1 MHLLD
6 TSICVAILRG
16 ASSAIRP
23 KFRSALRS
31 GVAVSSVTAAELYY
45 GLARSTRP
53 DQERA
58 GVEAL
63 LTAVSVIP
71 FDRKAAE
78 GYGMLRRYLE
88 RRGEI
93 IGQFDLLIAAQALA
107 SNAILVTNNTREFQR
122 VPTLTLEDWL

>member
-1 MHLLD
+1 M
-6 TSICVAILRG
+6 
-16 ASSAIRP
+16 
-23 KFRSALRS
+23 
-31 GVAVSSVTAAELYY
+31 SSVTAAELYY

-63 LTAVSVIP
+63 LSAVSVLP

-93 IGQFDLLIAAQALA
+93 IGQFDLLIASHALSA
-107 SNAILVTNNTREFQR
+107 SATLVTNNTREFAR